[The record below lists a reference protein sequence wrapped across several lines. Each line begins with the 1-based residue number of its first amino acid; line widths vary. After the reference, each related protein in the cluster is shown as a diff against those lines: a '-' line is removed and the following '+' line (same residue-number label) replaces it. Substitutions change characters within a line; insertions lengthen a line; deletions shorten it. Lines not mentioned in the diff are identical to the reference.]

1 MPPTD
6 SPKPLTLSE
15 AMNIA
20 HNVAYNLPYPLTTLQ
35 AALITIALHTKQA
48 WAYYESDDQDDLDTP
63 PSILPIFLAE
73 TEAEIQA
80 IADDQAGNSYHT
92 LILPIYLLENHNG

>member
-1 MPPTD
+1 MPITWLTIFLIPLPPSKLPS
-6 SPKPLTLSE
+6 SPS
-15 AMNIA
+15 
-20 HNVAYNLPYPLTTLQ
+20 
-35 AALITIALHTKQA
+35 LHTKQA